1 MDISVET
8 IPGFIIRMNSSL
20 LTIQVPKSVTDI
32 YLHVSANQKFL
43 KTQKAYMC
51 LPYSTFKFESSFK
64 LNFYIIRHGFFNLN
78 ALY

>member
-32 YLHVSANQKFL
+32 YLHVNANQKFL
-43 KTQKAYMC
+43 KHKK
-51 LPYSTFKFESSFK
+51 STCVY
-64 LNFYIIRHGFFNLN
+64 LILLLNLN
-78 ALY
+78 RPLNLTFI